1 MPAHHYYLPKSTD
14 QKMKNIKS
22 KIVSLVATA
31 VAYVLFH
38 TNDALQYI
46 ARLLRSRTILNL
58 ADSYATWYNNY
69 LLTNI
74 LREGGIAG
82 EIIDQEL
89 RGVVMIA
96 TFRSHGHFAPSRMRQ
111 VLAEYLG
118 VQDIQIQIN
127 KKGNSLYSVVFPIR

>member
-1 MPAHHYYLPKSTD
+1 
-14 QKMKNIKS
+14 MKNIKS
-22 KIVSLVATA
+22 KIVSLIATA

-38 TNDALQYI
+38 ANDALQYI
-46 ARLLRSRTILNL
+46 AHLLRSRTILNL
-58 ADSYATWYNNY
+58 ANSYATWYNNY

-96 TFRSHGHFAPSRMRQ
+96 TFRSRGHFAPNKLRQ
-111 VLAEYLG
+111 VLATYLD
-118 VQDIQIQIN
+118 VSESQIQVN
-127 KKGNSLYSVVFPIR
+127 KKESSLYSVVFPIR